1 MCNLY
6 ESLIEYARQ
15 DIYPMHMPGHKRNQ
29 DFHMDN
35 PYFFD
40 VTEVEGMDEKQIAKD
55 YLTEKGLI
63 ANE

>member
-1 MCNLY
+1 MDRLHKKL
-6 ESLIEYARQ
+6 EEYGKS
-15 DIYPMHMPGHKRNQ
+15 DFYPFHMPGHKRNQ